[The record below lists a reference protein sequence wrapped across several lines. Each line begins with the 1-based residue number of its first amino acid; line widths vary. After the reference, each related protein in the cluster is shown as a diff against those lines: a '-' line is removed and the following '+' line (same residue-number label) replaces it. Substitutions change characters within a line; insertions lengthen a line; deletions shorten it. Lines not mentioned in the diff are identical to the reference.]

1 MGAILWTVS
10 FGYLPMPSG
19 KSDSPFSSYRA
30 MGLVLQVG
38 LLVSGGAVLG
48 AMAGIWVEKRLEQ
61 QGWPVAVGVFV
72 GLAVGLMLA
81 VLRLLQE
88 VRWKP

>member
-1 MGAILWTVS
+1 
-10 FGYLPMPSG
+10 MPTG
-19 KSDSPFSSYRA
+19 KSDSQFSSYRA
-30 MGLVLQVG
+30 MALVFQVG

-48 AMAGIWVEKRLEQ
+48 VMAGIWVEKRLDQ

-72 GLAVGLMLA
+72 GLAVGLALA
-81 VLRLLQE
+81 IVRLMQE